1 MITAFAVFN
10 VEQTSHAMEVDDE
23 EILQH
28 LKKICHTFDLCEDEM
43 QAQLF
48 DGMGRVQAIARQMEV
63 ENIRAW
69 QIYLENLSKSRAVIP
84 SATLA
89 LALLFWVLCGVGTS
103 GVESGFG
110 VSRMKWSN
118 ARHHAYSEAE
128 EWIHHIL
135 HFNPE
140 DHDRSNLFQ
149 TARLCYAS
157 LYGPPRLPPASRI
170 DVGSKQKLSNVRE
183 T

>member
-1 MITAFAVFN
+1 MVGRSGGVTNETKEACLEEMRAWIRLVAQTLLAEFPGFHVITAFTVFN

-69 QIYLENLSKSRAVIP
+69 QIY
-84 SATLA
+84 
-89 LALLFWVLCGVGTS
+89 
-103 GVESGFG
+103 
-110 VSRMKWSN
+110 
-118 ARHHAYSEAE
+118 
-128 EWIHHIL
+128 
-135 HFNPE
+135 
-140 DHDRSNLFQ
+140 
-149 TARLCYAS
+149 
-157 LYGPPRLPPASRI
+157 
-170 DVGSKQKLSNVRE
+170 
-183 T
+183 